1 MPTLSIPFLFSFWSL
16 DFNKHSQISTA
27 LLFFFLF
34 IFALLWLQSKF
45 QHPPLPPGPR
55 GLPLLGYLPFLSTNL
70 HHTFNN
76 LAKMYGPIFK
86 LRLGTKLCVVLT
98 SPSSVNEV
106 LRHQETVFDNRDAT
120 VSALLATYGGVDIVF
135 SQNES
140 IWKKLRKI
148 FARKMLSK
156 SNLDASYPLRRRE
169 VRKIIKGVLESAGTP
184 IDISKLSLMAAV
196 KSVMAMTWGGSRGLI
211 GVDGADLEA
220 KFMEVVNELMVLLGT
235 PNLSDLFPVLG
246 GLDLQGIG
254 RKMKK
259 VMNVFDG
266 IFNSAIEEQRKR
278 GGDGMENRGFL
289 QLLLEVMEGE
299 DSSESITDK
308 ELKALLVDIIIGG
321 TDTTS
326 TTIEWTIAELI
337 QQPNIMKKVKEELTK
352 VVGLNQ
358 MVEEFHLSKLHYLDA
373 AIKETL
379 RLHPPVPLLVPR
391 TTNQRTTLEG
401 YTIPKSSTIYFNI
414 WAIQRDPK
422 IWDNPLDFMPERFLN
437 ESNENMYDFTGN
449 KIEFC
454 PFGAGK
460 KLCVGIPLAER
471 LLVLI
476 LASLL
481 HGFEWKL
488 PEGSTLDLEEKFG
501 IVSKKLNPL
510 VVIPTPRLSNLE
522 LYNMM

>member
-76 LAKMYGPIFK
+76 LAKI
-86 LRLGTKLCVVLT
+86 
-98 SPSSVNEV
+98 
-106 LRHQETVFDNRDAT
+106 
-120 VSALLATYGGVDIVF
+120 
-135 SQNES
+135 
-140 IWKKLRKI
+140 
-148 FARKMLSK
+148 
-156 SNLDASYPLRRRE
+156 RE

-308 ELKALLVDIIIGG
+308 ELKALLVVCF
-321 TDTTS
+321 
-326 TTIEWTIAELI
+326 
-337 QQPNIMKKVKEELTK
+337 PNYLS
-352 VVGLNQ
+352 
-358 MVEEFHLSKLHYLDA
+358 FHCHSNMLFF
-373 AIKETL
+373 TL
-379 RLHPPVPLLVPR
+379 
-391 TTNQRTTLEG
+391 
-401 YTIPKSSTIYFNI
+401 K
-414 WAIQRDPK
+414 
-422 IWDNPLDFMPERFLN
+422 
-437 ESNENMYDFTGN
+437 
-449 KIEFC
+449 
-454 PFGAGK
+454 
-460 KLCVGIPLAER
+460 
-471 LLVLI
+471 
-476 LASLL
+476 
-481 HGFEWKL
+481 
-488 PEGSTLDLEEKFG
+488 
-501 IVSKKLNPL
+501 
-510 VVIPTPRLSNLE
+510 
-522 LYNMM
+522 